1 MGIGGEDNMPEE
13 EKMATVNTGNLA
25 LRLQKLGSEI
35 EKVSLFHTLRRA
47 DAEKKTGNQLFHKT
61 NDRNDAEAAA
71 KLKDFEAQ
79 AIEFCKRIED
89 FKGKRVKNTNS

>member
-1 MGIGGEDNMPEE
+1 MNIGGESNIPEE
-13 EKMATVNTGNLA
+13 EKMATVDTENLA
-25 LRLQKLGSEI
+25 LRLQELGSQI
-35 EKVSLFHTLRRA
+35 EKVSLFHMLRQA

-89 FKGKRVKNTNS
+89 SKGNEVKSTNS